1 MEAALEVPTRA
12 MPTTIIHSVEEVLG
26 VLREIL
32 MGQGDSEM
40 LLGLQLLVGLVEAAV
55 DLAAAAAAAAA
66 AATIQIPRLAR
77 RQLRHRSADRIPRL
91 RSEVQILE
99 EE

>member
-55 DLAAAAAAAAA
+55 DLAAAAAAAA
-66 AATIQIPRLAR
+66 TIQIPRLAR

>member
-55 DLAAAAAAAAA
+55 DLAAAAAAA
-66 AATIQIPRLAR
+66 TIQIPRLAR